1 MTNPHSAPATA
12 PYHPRGDSR
21 HLSDSSS
28 PTPAELTDCLFFSP
42 EDGRIWLNDQRMLLL
57 HSSSF
62 GALRREVIERLGLEQ
77 ARGLF
82 TRTGYAS
89 GARDARLIRER
100 KLQLD

>member
-62 GALRREVIERLGLEQ
+62 GALRRKSSSVWGWSRRAVCSPVPAMPPERGMP
-77 ARGLF
+77 G
-82 TRTGYAS
+82 
-89 GARDARLIRER
+89 
-100 KLQLD
+100 